1 MRCGAGTA
9 TVCPTTNASGIA
21 EMIVGGAS
29 GLPSGNY
36 PLIARYQGAANF
48 APELVTGTVTI
59 VKADQIIVMFTNPG
73 AKTYGDPPFTV
84 SATATSGLTVS
95 FSSLTTPVCTVS
107 GTTVTVV
114 SAGSCTIR
122 ASQADNSN
130 YNAAPNVDHTFTVSA
145 TAASGLPVTFLASGV
160 SSVNGATVTLTGD
173 IGCER
178 NVIHRQVW

>member
-29 GLPSGNY
+29 GLPPGNY

-59 VKADQIIVMFTNPG
+59 VKADQTIVMFTNPG

-130 YNAAPNVDHTFTVSA
+130 YKLPPTWTIRSPSAPPPHRGCQSPSSLVGS
-145 TAASGLPVTFLASGV
+145 LASMAPP
-160 SSVNGATVTLTGD
+160 SP
-173 IGCER
+173 
-178 NVIHRQVW
+178 